1 MGEPEPEEVLN
12 LLCDDYARQILAYLS
27 NKPMV
32 AEEIGGKCDGSKST
46 VYDRLD
52 QLQSLG
58 LVSED
63 LQIDP
68 QGHHRKQYKT
78 ILNSV
83 YITFNNGRYEVQLE
97 IEEDAPDRLAG
108 MWGGM
113 RRE

>member
-1 MGEPEPEEVLN
+1 MGEADSEEVLD

-27 NKPMV
+27 KQPMV
-32 AEEIGGKCDGSKST
+32 AEEIGEKCDGSKST

-58 LVSED
+58 LVSEN
-63 LQIDP
+63 LLIDP
-68 QGHHRKQYKT
+68 QGHHRKQYET

-83 YITFNNGRYEVQLE
+83 YISFDNGRYEIQLE
-97 IEEDAPDRLAG
+97 IKEDVPDRFAG

-113 RRE
+113 REN